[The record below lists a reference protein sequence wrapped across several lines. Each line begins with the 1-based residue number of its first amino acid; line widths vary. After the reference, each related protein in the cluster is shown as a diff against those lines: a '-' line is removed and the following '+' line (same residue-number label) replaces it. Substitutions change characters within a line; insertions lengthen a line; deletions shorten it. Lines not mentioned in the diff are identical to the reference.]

1 MGEVVTLGERLQKDS
16 ELFEVLESVFDYS
29 TVMSIYRLMNRGVI
43 SKLYGAVASGKEAK
57 VYWGKGPRGED
68 LAVKIFYVQTA
79 SFRGGRLKYILGDPR
94 FEGLRGDFRKL
105 VYAWCQKEYRN
116 LKRAFEAG
124 VRVPKPYAIERN
136 VLVMEFIG
144 RDGVPAPLIKDKV
157 PEDPAS
163 AFAEVKEYV
172 KRLYWCAK
180 LVHAD
185 LSEYNIL
192 VDEEGRLVIID
203 LGSAVLSSHPQ
214 AIEFLRSDVK
224 NIYRFFSELGVDTG
238 DPESFLREILSQ
250 QADDPCKEP

>member
-1 MGEVVTLGERLQKDS
+1 MGEVVALSKRLQKDS

-57 VYWGKGPRGED
+57 VYWGKGPGGED

-94 FEGLRGDFRKL
+94 FEGLKGDFRKL

-116 LKRAFEAG
+116 LARALEAG
-124 VRVPKPYAIERN
+124 VRVPRPYAVERN

-144 RDGVPAPLIKDKV
+144 KDGVPAPLIKDKV
-157 PEDPAS
+157 PEDPVR
-163 AFAEVKEYV
+163 AFSEVKEYL
-172 KRLYWCAK
+172 KRLYLYAK

-192 VDEEGRLVIID
+192 VDEGDRLVIID

-214 AIEFLRSDVK
+214 AVEFLRSDVR
-224 NIYRFFSELGVDTG
+224 NIYRFFSGLGVETG
-238 DPESFLREILSQ
+238 DPEDFLRELLSRQ
-250 QADDPCKEP
+250 LSGTSS